1 MIGAWATA
9 LLGVAA
15 CEAAAPTGAQI
26 AAIGNGRAVP
36 ACTTCH
42 GPSGAGNAALG
53 SPRLAGLPAAYLEAQ
68 LQAFASGRRANAV
81 MQPVARALSPRE
93 SEAVATFY
101 SREADTAPAANVGIE
116 PSTFNLGEQLAN
128 GGRWTQQLP
137 ACVQC
142 HGRGGLGV
150 GANFPPLTR
159 QPSSYLQAQL
169 HAWQSGMRDPGPMG
183 LMAAIARRLSERDVQ
198 AVAAYFSAGAPIRAD
213 RPFSGVPNPPP
224 DVGAVSPPG
233 SRRIFSPPPESAIPH
248 NEFGEVVRRGRDIFD
263 EPARNASAYVGNR
276 LRCSSCH
283 LDSGRL
289 ANSSPMW
296 AAYVAYPSYRAKNRH
311 VNTFAERLQDCFTY
325 SMNGKAPP
333 LGDPVLVALESYAY
347 WLATG
352 APIGPNLPGRGYP
365 KPLRPAVPADYS
377 RGQRVYGRYCALC
390 HGVDGAGQ
398 DATDGSMAFPA
409 LWGDRSFNWG
419 AGMGDIGNAA
429 AFIQANMPLSQAG
442 SLTDQDAWD
451 VATFIDSHDRP
462 QDPRFSGSV
471 ASTRAQFHDSPDS
484 MYGRR
489 VAGKVLGESSPAP
502 GGRLSPKAA
511 E

>member
-15 CEAAAPTGAQI
+15 GHAATRSGARI

-36 ACTTCH
+36 ACSTCH
-42 GPSGAGNAALG
+42 GPSGAGNAVLG

-68 LQAFASGRRANAV
+68 LQAFARGRRANAV
-81 MQPVARALSPRE
+81 MQPIARALSARE
-93 SEAVATFY
+93 TEAVSTFY
-101 SREADTAPAANVGIE
+101 SREPDTAAAANVGIE
-116 PSTFNLGEQLAN
+116 ATTINLGEQLAN
-128 GGRWTQQLP
+128 RGRWAQELP

-142 HGRGGLGV
+142 HGRGGLGG
-150 GANFPPLTR
+150 GANFPPLAR

-183 LMAAIARRLSERDVQ
+183 LMAAIARRLSETDVQ
-198 AVAAYFSAGAPIRAD
+198 AVAVYFSAGAPTRANMPLS
-213 RPFSGVPNPPP
+213 RVSIPPP

-233 SRRIFSPPPESAIPH
+233 PQRIFSPPPESTIPPD
-248 NEFGEVVRRGRDIFD
+248 EFGEVVRRGRDIFD
-263 EPARNASAYVGNR
+263 DPARNAAAYVGNR
-276 LRCSSCH
+276 LRCSNCH
-283 LDSGRL
+283 LDSGRK

-296 AAYVAYPSYRAKNRH
+296 AAYVAYPAYRAKNRH
-311 VNTFAERLQDCFTY
+311 VNTFAERLQGCFTY

-352 APIGPNLPGRGYP
+352 APIGPNLTGRGYP
-365 KPLRPAVPADYS
+365 KPLRPPVPADYI
-377 RGQRVYGRYCALC
+377 RGQRVYGQYCALC
-390 HGVDGAGQ
+390 HGVEGGGQ
-398 DATDGSMAFPA
+398 DAADGSMAFPA
-409 LWGDRSFNWG
+409 LWGDASFNWG

-442 SLTDQDAWD
+442 SLSDQDAWD
-451 VATFIDSHDRP
+451 VATFMDSHDRP

-471 ASTRAQFHDSPDS
+471 ESTRAQFHDSPDS
-484 MYGRR
+484 MYGRQ
-489 VAGKVLGESSPAP
+489 VAGRVLGESSPAS
-502 GGRLSPKAA
+502 GGRLSPKPA